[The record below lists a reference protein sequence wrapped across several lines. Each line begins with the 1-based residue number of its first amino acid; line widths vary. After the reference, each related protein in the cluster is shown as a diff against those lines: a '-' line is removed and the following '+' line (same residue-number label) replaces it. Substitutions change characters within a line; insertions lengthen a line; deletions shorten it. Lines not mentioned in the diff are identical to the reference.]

1 MHLEFRNQS
10 RCLLA
15 LEISGY
21 MDSSLAKNML
31 NVCLREKVK
40 CMSLKKLYEEK
51 TEKKVCKKSRLSKT
65 NKCKNKKEINVFNV
79 HDKNV

>member
-1 MHLEFRNQS
+1 
-10 RCLLA
+10 
-15 LEISGY
+15 
-21 MDSSLAKNML
+21 ML
-31 NVCLREKVK
+31 
-40 CMSLKKLYEEK
+40 EEK